1 LCQNIEFWHKLGVI
15 CIIQGTELKA
25 KIKMKRLVLLTAGLL
40 LMVSLIVALVVA
52 GCASPSVPAPGEE
65 VSSCVTCH
73 TNKDLL
79 KQTTTV
85 VEEAT
90 SEATSGE
97 G

>member
-15 CIIQGTELKA
+15 CIIQETELKA

-52 GCASPSVPAPGEE
+52 GCASPSGTAPGKE

-79 KQTTTV
+79 KQTATV